1 MTSTEVSAAPKAQST
16 LLGIAFAMFCVGA
29 VVYLFDR
36 SGADIYFIPEWW
48 RFADGT
54 PDLFGALG
62 SSFPSFAHTFCF
74 SIVFCVLLAPW
85 RIAPG
90 SVCIGWSLAEAALE
104 IAQVEAVAGRVLSLL
119 PAWIADWPILGNVP
133 IYFSSGHFDPLDL
146 LNVFLGGAAA
156 WLIVELTN
164 RYGVVQ
170 RCLREKP

>member
-1 MTSTEVSAAPKAQST
+1 MTSTEVSGTPKAQST

-90 SVCIGWSLAEAALE
+90 SVCIGWSLVEASLE
-104 IAQVEAVAGRVLSLL
+104 IAQVEVVGSRILSLL
-119 PAWIADWPILGNVP
+119 PAWIADWPILGNIP
-133 IYFSSGHFDPLDL
+133 IYFSRGQFDPLDL
-146 LNVFLGGAAA
+146 LNVFLGGASA
-156 WLIVELTN
+156 WLIVKLTN
-164 RYGVVQ
+164 RYGVVE
-170 RCLREKP
+170 RCLREQP